1 MTHNMHTKQFNMNND
16 YLCFYLYSYLFKTT
30 TNLKSSEGYRN
41 HEPEEKICN
50 CSLYSRD
57 ESKNGIIEKR

>member
-1 MTHNMHTKQFNMNND
+1 MTYHIRTKQLNMNND

-41 HEPEEKICN
+41 HEPEEKKFVIVVCTRGMN
-50 CSLYSRD
+50 QR
-57 ESKNGIIEKR
+57 IE